1 MDGMKIES
9 VSPELAPLVNK
20 MAQPAAEAP
29 VKKEPASEAVP
40 PPPAQS
46 EDRVDVKSAQ
56 EASREIRDPNPRAGK
71 TYDYTVDSMHDV
83 VIKVKDME
91 TRREVKQIPDKAY
104 QAFKRGYHKVVDH
117 LFDKKV

>member
-9 VSPELAPLVNK
+9 VSPELAPLVSK
-20 MAQPAAEAP
+20 TGQPAAEAP
-29 VKKEPASEAVP
+29 VKKETASAEV

-56 EASREIRDPNPRAGK
+56 EASAEIRDPNPRAGK

-83 VIKVKDME
+83 VIKVKDVE